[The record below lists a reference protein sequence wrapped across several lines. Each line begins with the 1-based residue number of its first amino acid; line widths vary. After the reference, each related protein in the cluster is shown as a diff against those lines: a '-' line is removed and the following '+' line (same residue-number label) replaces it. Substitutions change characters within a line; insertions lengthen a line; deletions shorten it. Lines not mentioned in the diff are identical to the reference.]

1 MKKTIL
7 FSPVGM
13 TDPIRYFHDGAMLN
27 IIRNYKPTPDI
38 VYLYMSKEI
47 CEQHEKDDRYR
58 YSIRQ
63 LGKTLNKE
71 IDIVLIERPELEDV
85 QLFDSF
91 INEFSS
97 ILNDIHSKHPD
108 YEIILNVS
116 SGTPAMKSS
125 LQILSLTLDYATVPV
140 QVSTPQKQSNPRID
154 DEKNA
159 TCEELWELNDS
170 NNGNDDRCIISGTKN
185 LLTEFKKNTLK
196 KLIKSYDYPAALELA
211 KDMSIFSDRFI
222 DMLSAAN
229 DRLKLKYFST
239 KTVFKK
245 YDYNISINAKKEFV
259 EIHEYVMLLKIKIIK
274 EEYADF
280 IRAIT
285 PLNFHLFELF
295 LREKCS
301 IDVNNYA
308 EIKNKGVRYWSK
320 CKLSGTDIDKCLNG
334 LYNSGFRYDTA
345 MNSDTFCG
353 LIEKYSGDDDISKC
367 AKNLRDIE
375 TNIRNKAAHT
385 IVSVTD
391 KDIKDD
397 TGFKSDEIFEMII
410 NMLKYSGFD
419 ISSKCIKS
427 YDTMN
432 EYLINEM

>member
-1 MKKTIL
+1 MHNEQPKAVAHGD
-7 FSPVGM
+7 SGP
-13 TDPIRYFHDGAMLN
+13 
-27 IIRNYKPTPDI
+27 
-38 VYLYMSKEI
+38 SK
-47 CEQHEKDDRYR
+47 
-58 YSIRQ
+58 S
-63 LGKTLNKE
+63 
-71 IDIVLIERPELEDV
+71 
-85 QLFDSF
+85 
-91 INEFSS
+91 
-97 ILNDIHSKHPD
+97 
-108 YEIILNVS
+108 
-116 SGTPAMKSS
+116 
-125 LQILSLTLDYATVPV
+125 
-140 QVSTPQKQSNPRID
+140 
-154 DEKNA
+154 
-159 TCEELWELNDS
+159 
-170 NNGNDDRCIISGTKN
+170 
-185 LLTEFKKNTLK
+185 
-196 KLIKSYDYPAALELA
+196 
-211 KDMSIFSDRFI
+211 
-222 DMLSAAN
+222 
-229 DRLKLKYFST
+229 
-239 KTVFKK
+239 VF
-245 YDYNISINAKKEFV
+245 
-259 EIHEYVMLLKIKIIK
+259 
-274 EEYADF
+274 
-280 IRAIT
+280 
-285 PLNFHLFELF
+285 LF